1 MRRTPRWAVAL
12 VLLAIVGVLLAALGW
27 RQHSRAQTLR
37 QALAKPDAWLVA
49 CFCAA
54 WCNTCTEYRPKMQA
68 LSEARPQHVYAW
80 IDIEDEPE
88 LLGDEDVENFPTL
101 LIQAGQ
107 RVLFYGPML
116 PHIGH
121 LERMLDNL
129 AANGPV
135 VGTQLPDVAELLRR
149 A

>member
-1 MRRTPRWAVAL
+1 
-12 VLLAIVGVLLAALGW
+12 
-27 RQHSRAQTLR
+27 
-37 QALAKPDAWLVA
+37 
-49 CFCAA
+49 
-54 WCNTCTEYRPKMQA
+54 MQA

-101 LIQAGQ
+101 LIQAGE

-121 LERMLDNL
+121 LERMLDSL
-129 AANGPV
+129 QAGAGGPAV
-135 VGTQLPDVAELLRR
+135 DTQLPDVAGLLRQ

>member
-1 MRRTPRWAVAL
+1 MSLFVPATDGAAL
-12 VLLAIVGVLLAALGW
+12 REALAA
-27 RQHSRAQTLR
+27 
-37 QALAKPDAWLVA
+37 PDAWLVA

-54 WCNTCTEYRPKMQA
+54 WCNTCTEYRPKLQA

-80 IDIEDEPE
+80 IDIEDEPD

-101 LIQAGQ
+101 LIQAGE

-121 LERMLDNL
+121 LERMLDSL
-129 AANGPV
+129 EADGPAV
-135 VGTQLPDVAELLRR
+135 VDTQLPDVADLLRQG
-149 A
+149 